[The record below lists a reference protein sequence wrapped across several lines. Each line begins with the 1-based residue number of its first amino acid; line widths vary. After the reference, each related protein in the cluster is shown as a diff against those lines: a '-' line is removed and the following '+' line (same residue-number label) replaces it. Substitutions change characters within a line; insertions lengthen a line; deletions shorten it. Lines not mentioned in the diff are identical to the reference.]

1 VTALDLDRAVAQ
13 ASTDASPARVR
24 QLRWVARELAVGHA
38 SGQLPEPLA
47 VLTDAAQAD
56 AYLRAAQS
64 GALRT
69 RTSRSAAS
77 SDASLRVRISC
88 LRILAQAA
96 GLAAPDLEL
105 PAAPERDGPPPPN
118 QLSTLRGWLERQA
131 VAQKRPRRIRD
142 AAALAVALD
151 APVRTGAL
159 AAVRLPDVD
168 LRAATI
174 TLDESPPGARREY
187 DRSTHHLSGSTAVA
201 LRRWLEVRGALVAPR
216 VDALWV
222 SVAGNHRGDGT
233 RTPPGLPL
241 RARGLTRSI
250 ASALAEANLALAGSP
265 GWQPLPG
272 RLGGLRRPLD
282 DAAADDAVDN
292 DADDWVGETGV
303 VRPTARRSRTG

>member
-1 VTALDLDRAVAQ
+1 VVGFDLDRTVAQ
-13 ASTDASPARVR
+13 ASDGASPARAR
-24 QLRWVARELAVGHA
+24 QLRWVARELALGHA
-38 SGQLPEPLA
+38 SGQLPQPLA
-47 VLTDAAQAD
+47 VLTEAAHAD
-56 AYLRAAQS
+56 AYLEAA
-64 GALRT
+64 GNGTLRT

-88 LRILAQAA
+88 LRILAQTA
-96 GLAAPDLEL
+96 GLAAPQVEL
-105 PAAPERDGPPPPN
+105 LTAPDRDSPPPAN
-118 QLSTLRGWLERQA
+118 QMATLRGWLERQA

-159 AAVRLPDVD
+159 AAVHLADVD
-168 LRAATI
+168 LGAATV

-187 DRSTHHLSGSTAVA
+187 DRTTHHLTGSTVIA
-201 LRRWLEVRGALVAPR
+201 LRRWLDVRGVLVAPR

-222 SVAGNHRGDGT
+222 SVSGNHRGDGI

-250 ASALAEANLALAGSP
+250 ASALAEANLALAGTP

-272 RLGGLRRPLD
+272 RLGGLRRPFEPD
-282 DAAADDAVDN
+282 
-292 DADDWVGETGV
+292 GV
-303 VRPTARRSRTG
+303 